1 MTEDEYLE
9 ATESNLGYCRNC
21 KDFTNDYVEPDARNY
36 KCDNCGRSAVFGAEE
51 ALMMGLIELE

>member
-9 ATESNLGYCRNC
+9 ATESNLGYCRCC
-21 KDFTNDYVEPDARNY
+21 KDFTNDSVEPDARNY
-36 KCDNCGRSAVFGAEE
+36 ECDVCGRNEVFGTEE